1 MTKKELDQLYNTA
14 LSYHI
19 GKGGEEVN
27 IMLAMDYYDEYLEN
41 ATEKHLHFLDAHYG
55 SADICKQMGDG
66 CYKSDMKEEGQEWY
80 DMALK
85 HYETILVKYNN
96 IPFNNRILAEVQ
108 YDKLRKEIEK
118 KNKKSFLQRIFGK

>member
-41 ATEKHLHFLDAHYG
+41 ATEKHLHLRN
-55 SADICKQMGDG
+55 SPQKQK
-66 CYKSDMKEEGQEWY
+66 CLKR
-80 DMALK
+80 ALRSLTFFVLIK
-85 HYETILVKYNN
+85 RVVRSV
-96 IPFNNRILAEVQ
+96 FSVVQ
-108 YDKLRKEIEK
+108 V
-118 KNKKSFLQRIFGK
+118 